1 MGGGHLTEGWRNLVR
16 SVAIAAA
23 VIALGNI
30 VSRLLG
36 LAREQVMAALFGA
49 TAATDAFVAASAV
62 PMIVYDL
69 LVGGA
74 ISAALVPV
82 FVDAA
87 EDEERLWRLLST
99 VLTLVALVL
108 LGVALVLGLA
118 APLVVDVLAS
128 GFSAETRAAAVPM
141 VRLMLVAV
149 ILQGIAGVLTGVL
162 YARRRVTLPAFAVAV
177 YNGGVILGALL
188 LHEVLDVYA
197 LVLGV
202 VLGALGQVLLQLP
215 GLGRLRYRPALELD
229 RPEVRAI
236 LKLYGPV
243 AAGMIVTIAGIVI
256 DRNLASGLAEGSL
269 SVMNYATRLIQFPLG
284 LVATATSFAV
294 LPLLSKHASALAAA
308 VAVGR
313 ADDEAAGGYR
323 ETLRFGARIV
333 LLLML
338 PATVGLIVLREPLVQ
353 LLFERGRFGEIETAR
368 TALVFLAYAPQLPLT
383 ALDQLL
389 IVAFYARKDTRTP
402 VLVGVATVLL
412 YLVSALALIGPLDVA
427 GLALANAIQNSAHGV
442 ILLLILERS
451 GAGLLDGPFVLW
463 TVRVLVASVG
473 VGVVVWLA
481 EAALL
486 PGVHGT
492 LMLGGLLLG
501 LAGVAGVV
509 YLVLLELLGV
519 RDGRLVLQ
527 IVRER
532 AGRGR
537 GA

>member
-1 MGGGHLTEGWRNLVR
+1 MR

-49 TAATDAFVAASAV
+49 TASTDAFVAASAV

-74 ISAALVPV
+74 ISAALVPI

-99 VLTLVALVL
+99 VLTLVVLVL
-108 LGVALVLGLA
+108 MSVALVLGLA
-118 APLVVDVLAS
+118 APLVVDALAS
-128 GFSAETRAAAVPM
+128 GFPAETRAAAVPM
-141 VRLMLVAV
+141 VRVMLVAV
-149 ILQGIAGVLTGVL
+149 ILQGVAGVLTGVL

-188 LHEVLDVYA
+188 LHQTLGVYA

-202 VLGALGQVLLQLP
+202 VFGALGQVLLQLP
-215 GLGRLRYRPALELD
+215 GLGRLRYRPRLELD

-236 LKLYGPV
+236 LRLYGPV

-284 LVATATSFAV
+284 LVGTAISFAV
-294 LPLLSKHASALAAA
+294 LPLLSKHASALATA
-308 VAVGR
+308 VAGGLT
-313 ADDEAAGGYR
+313 DDEAADGYR
-323 ETLRFGARIV
+323 ETLRFGARVV

-353 LLFERGRFGEIETAR
+353 LLFERGRFGGVETAR
-368 TALVFLAYAPQLPLT
+368 TALVFLAYAPQLPFT

-412 YLVSALALIGPLDVA
+412 YLASALALIGPLDVA
-427 GLALANAIQNSAHGV
+427 GLALANAIQNSAHGI
-442 ILLLILERS
+442 ILLVILERAGAKVLDAAFGLWTGRVALASLGVGAALWVAAPLLLPSAS
-451 GAGLLDGPFVLW
+451 GAAGLGLVL
-463 TVRVLVASVG
+463 LV
-473 VGVVVWLA
+473 
-481 EAALL
+481 
-486 PGVHGT
+486 
-492 LMLGGLLLG
+492 
-501 LAGVAGVV
+501 LAGVAGLV
-509 YLVLLELLGV
+509 YLALLELLGV
-519 RDGRLVLQ
+519 RDGRLVFQ

-532 AGRGR
+532 VCRPRAR
-537 GA
+537 